1 MFMNSSVIIT
11 IPVLLVGGTEIQTLN
26 LARVLVSSGYMVT
39 ICCYYEH
46 DAEMVRQFEE
56 TGAEVLLMNYER
68 AAGLWHL
75 LKGLVQLFKE
85 QKPDIVH
92 VQYLAPGFVP
102 VVAAWIAG
110 VKTIFATV
118 HQPGRTYGRKEKI
131 LLRTAARFCKAF
143 FCVSRA
149 AEESWFG
156 DSAIFDP
163 DAVKIKR
170 KHFTIYNAVDFAKMD
185 SIIQSANCD
194 EIKRS
199 LNISGRKIIGVV
211 GRLRCEKGQKILLHA
226 MSAVIS
232 KCPDAVL
239 LVVGY
244 GPDLEDL
251 KMTARALGIQDCVI
265 WSGMKTPDEVWK
277 LYSIMDVVAVPSLFE
292 GFGLV
297 AAEAMAAG
305 KPVVGSAVDGL
316 CEVIEDGVTG
326 YLVPVNDD
334 SALSDALIQLLNN
347 PALAKSM
354 GRSGR
359 DRVGQLFTMAH
370 FIDSI
375 RVVYSHFAKNYLNR
389 HLS

>member
-1 MFMNSSVIIT
+1 MKKNKHVMIAT
-11 IPVLLVGGTEIQTLN
+11 PVLLLGGTEMQTLN
-26 LARVLVSSGYMVT
+26 LVHVLVSTGYMVT

-46 DAEMVRQFEE
+46 DIEMVRQFEA
-56 TGAEVLLMNYER
+56 TGAEVLLMDYER

-75 LKGLVQLFKE
+75 TKGLIRLLKE

-102 VVAAWIAG
+102 VFAAWIAG

-143 FCVSRA
+143 FCVSKA
-149 AEESWFG
+149 AEKSWFG

-163 DAVKIKR
+163 DAIKFKR
-170 KHFTIYNAVDFAKMD
+170 KHFTIYNAVDVAKID
-185 SIIQSANCD
+185 SIIRTANCD

-226 MSAVIS
+226 MSEVIR
-232 KCPDAVL
+232 KCPDAML
-239 LVVGY
+239 LVVGD

-251 KMTARALGIQDCVI
+251 KMTARALSIQDCII
-265 WSGMKTPDEVWK
+265 WSGMKTPDEVWR
-277 LYSIMDVVAVPSLFE
+277 LYSIMDVVAIPSLFE

-305 KPVVGSAVDGL
+305 KPVVASKVDGL

-326 YLVPVNDD
+326 YLVPAGN
-334 SALSDALIQLLNN
+334 SQALGDALIELLRY
-347 PALAKSM
+347 PIKATAI
-354 GRSGR
+354 GQQGCE
-359 DRVGQLFTMAH
+359 RVGNLFSMEHYQA
-370 FIDSI
+370 SI
-375 RVVYSHFAKNYLNR
+375 IGFYNIFENGY
-389 HLS
+389 